1 MAQRD
6 RARVTR
12 IKRMNRNAARQRGE
26 PERGAECAQQ
36 RPMRL
41 RPPVER
47 LVDGGEGR
55 RCARIVLARKD
66 IFQHVETDR
75 PGAEQERRRV
85 GEGFFQGDRRKEQHN
100 ADQRVDGERP
110 AREHARREDLI
121 RLRRMQPIDEA
132 LRCADRACV
141 KLHKPHGQCAEHERE
156 HGVRELIGGERD
168 AAEQHRERGRVP
180 SALSSGRFRSAQV
193 STDFQNAVG
202 FIVMVRRIHICRA
215 AQARG
220 SPLSSRV
227 TAAAPAPPE
236 TASCRAR
243 R

>member
-1 MAQRD
+1 MASDAAAGRDRDLRRYGVGAGVAQRD

-12 IKRMNRNAARQRGE
+12 IKRMNRNAARQRDE
-26 PERGAECAQQ
+26 SERGAERAQQ
-36 RPMRL
+36 RLMRL
-41 RPPVER
+41 RPAVER

-55 RCARIVLARKD
+55 RRARIVLARKD

-85 GEGFFQGDRRKEQHN
+85 GEGFFQGDHRKEQHD

-156 HGVRELIGGERD
+156 HGVREIVCGERN
-168 AAEQHRERGRVP
+168 AAEQHRERGRGAERAEQRPVP
-180 SALSSGRFRSAQV
+180 VSPGLDGFPECGAGSS
-193 STDFQNAVG
+193 
-202 FIVMVRRIHICRA
+202 
-215 AQARG
+215 
-220 SPLSSRV
+220 
-227 TAAAPAPPE
+227 
-236 TASCRAR
+236 
-243 R
+243 